1 MTKAEGVALS
11 LEKYAACR
19 IRLEK
24 GGSAGWATLLQE
36 GFQAVAVSGESVRDF
51 LLREL
56 ELEGEYVD
64 ICVRTIF
71 LNGKPVDD
79 IDAALVSDGDVM
91 SLSAALP
98 GAAGICMRRDSPYAA
113 LRGDITFGREKL
125 DGAGK
130 RDGRRGLIELKL
142 FNQILTDLGPRFLER
157 GVVIPW
163 KRLRA
168 RLGEWSR
175 LAPEAGVYFDEKP
188 TPLAALASRE
198 EAVPGEKVFFRID
211 AA

>member
-1 MTKAEGVALS
+1 LT
-11 LEKYAACR
+11 LEKYVACR
-19 IRLEK
+19 ISLEK

-36 GFQAVAVSGESVRDF
+36 GFQAGVVSGESVRDF

-64 ICVRTIF
+64 VCVRTIF

-79 IDAALVSDGDVM
+79 IDAASVSDGDVM

-113 LRGDITFGREKL
+113 LRGDITFGREKEDGAG

-130 RDGRRGLIELKL
+130 RGLIELKL
-142 FNQILTDLGPRFLER
+142 FNQILMDLGPRFLER

-168 RLGEWSR
+168 RLTAWSR
-175 LAPEAGVYFDEKP
+175 QTPGAEVFLDGKAEPLEAV
-188 TPLAALASRE
+188 TARE
-198 EAVPGEKVFFRID
+198 EAVAGEKVYFRID
-211 AA
+211 VS